1 MTGTASAPTFRDVL
15 TQTEAEDRASRV
27 RDVRYTLAID
37 IQPQASTYRGTL
49 AVDFRSAVDG
59 PVFLDFRGRD
69 ILRLTVNGVDLEP
82 DRRGYRIY
90 LPEEALGSENTVEIE
105 YENEYDR
112 TGDGFHQFIDPEDG
126 KEYLYT
132 NFEPFEA
139 HRLFPCFDQPDIKAR
154 YRLTVRVPSEWEVI
168 ANSRAVRREPQ
179 ADGRTVWEFAE
190 TPPFSTYLF
199 ALVAGPY
206 RVVRDRHG
214 DLELGLYVRE
224 SLLKYLDHDEVFEVT
239 KQGFDFYTDFFGYP
253 YPFDK
258 YDQIFV
264 PEFNAGAME
273 NVGAVTHNEYMVFR
287 DPPTESQR
295 RGRAET
301 ILHELAHMWF
311 GNLVT
316 MRWWNDLWLNESF
329 ATFMAYLALERAT
342 RFKTAWQDFNA
353 TIKNWAYRQDQL
365 PTTHPIAGEVRDTEE
380 TFLNFD
386 GITYGKGAS
395 VLKQLA
401 AYIGLDAFREGLRHY
416 FRQYEWGNATL
427 RQFLAALEAGSGRD
441 LKAWAHLWLE
451 TPSLNTLSVHWEP
464 DDGRIGRLE
473 VRQTAPPE
481 FPTLRPHRLDI
492 GLFRRT
498 RDGYEVTVVPAEID
512 GERAELAEAA
522 GLPKPDF
529 VLPNYNDL
537 AYAKI
542 ALDPAS
548 LEHVLRHIGDVD
560 DTLSRQLLWSA
571 LWNMTRDAQLSPLRF
586 IRLVLDEAPREPLPE
601 LADSILNQALA
612 ALGRYVPDRLRLEEA
627 HRFFERAWQALHD
640 APPGDQ
646 KIIWGRALV
655 AAASTP
661 DDLHRLA
668 ELADGKHT
676 IEGFTLDQEMR
687 WTFVTKWMAH
697 GLPGADDHLE
707 AELQRDPS
715 DRGQRARLRT
725 LVSRPDAAVKAEA
738 WEKFQGDG
746 YGSLYLTVAAMSGFN
761 WWHQRELLE
770 PYVERFFGAVR
781 GIFETK
787 TLEYARAY
795 FQQLFPAYRVE
806 DGVAERAKALLA
818 EVPESMPPLRRLLHE
833 AIDEA
838 ERALRCR
845 AAAQ

>member
-1 MTGTASAPTFRDVL
+1 MTDVTDTTEHRDVL
-15 TQTEAEDRASRV
+15 TQTEAEDRAARV
-27 RDVRYTLAID
+27 RDVRYTLDVD
-37 IQPQASTYRGTL
+37 IQPKATTYRARTV
-49 AVDFRSAVDG
+49 VDFKSVVDG
-59 PVFLDFRGRD
+59 PVFLDFRGGD
-69 ILRLTVNGVDLEP
+69 VFRLTVNGVELEP

-90 LPEEALGSENTVEIE
+90 LPEEALGSENTVEIT
-105 YENEYDR
+105 YENQYDR
-112 TGDGFHQFIDPEDG
+112 TGDGFHQFLDPEDD

-154 YRLTVRVPSEWEVI
+154 YRLSVRVPAEWEVI
-168 ANSRAVRREPQ
+168 ANSRPVRREPVG
-179 ADGRTVWEFAE
+179 DGRVGWEFAE

-206 RVVRDRHG
+206 RVVRDRHRE
-214 DLELGLYVRE
+214 LELGLYVRE
-224 SLLKYLDHDEVFEVT
+224 SLLKYLDHEEVFEVT
-239 KQGFDFYTDFFGYP
+239 KQGFDFYTDFFGFP

-273 NVGAVTHNEYMVFR
+273 NVSAVTHNEYMVFR
-287 DPPTESQR
+287 DPPTENQR

-329 ATFMAYLALERAT
+329 ATFMAYLAMERAT

-401 AYIGLDAFREGLRHY
+401 AYIGLDAFREGLRQY
-416 FRQYEWGNATL
+416 FRQYQWGNATL

-441 LKAWAHLWLE
+441 LKEWAHLWLE
-451 TPSLNTLSVHWEP
+451 TPSLNTIGVEWESEG
-464 DDGRIGRLE
+464 DHIRKL
-473 VRQTAPPE
+473 VVVQSAPE
-481 FPTLRPHRLDI
+481 GFPVLRPHRLDI
-492 GLFRRT
+492 GLYRRS
-498 RDGYEVTVVPAEID
+498 RNGYEVTVLPAEIEGD
-512 GERAELAEAA
+512 RTEVQEAA
-522 GLPKPDF
+522 GLPKPHF
-529 VLPNYNDL
+529 ILPNYNDL

-542 ALDPAS
+542 SLDSAS
-548 LEHVLRHIGDVD
+548 LEHVMRHIGEVE

-586 IRLVLDEAPREPLPE
+586 LSLVLDEAPKEPMPE
-601 LADSILNQALA
+601 LADAILNQGLA
-612 ALGRYVPDRLRLEEA
+612 ALSRYVPDRLRQAEA
-627 HRFFERAWQALHD
+627 HRFFARAWDVLHQAP
-640 APPGDQ
+640 AGDPQ
-646 KIIWGRALV
+646 IIWARATV
-655 AAASTP
+655 AAAATP
-661 DDLHRLA
+661 EDLHQLA
-668 ELADGKHT
+668 ELVDGRHS
-676 IEGFTLDQEMR
+676 IRGFSLDQEMR
-687 WTFVTKWMAH
+687 WSFVTKWMAY
-697 GLPGADDHLE
+697 GLPGSDDRLE
-707 AELQRDPS
+707 SELHRDPS

-725 LVSRPDAAVKAEA
+725 LVSRPDAQVKAEA
-738 WEKFQGDG
+738 WERFAGDG

-761 WWHQRELLE
+761 WWHQRNLLE
-770 PYVERFFGAVR
+770 PYVERFFTEVKVV
-781 GIFETK
+781 FERK
-787 TLEYARAY
+787 PLEYARAY

-806 DGVAERAKALLA
+806 DGVIERAKMLLA
-818 EVPESMPPLRRLLHE
+818 EVPDSMPPLRRLLLE
-833 AIDEA
+833 AVDEG
-838 ERALRCR
+838 ERSLRCR
-845 AAAQ
+845 RMAT

>member
-1 MTGTASAPTFRDVL
+1 MSDATETTEYRDVL
-15 TQTEAEDRASRV
+15 TQTEAEDRAARV
-27 RDVRYTLAID
+27 RDVRYDLDID
-37 IQPQASTYRGTL
+37 IQPKATTYRGR
-49 AVDFRSAVDG
+49 AVIEFKSAVDG
-59 PVFLDFRGRD
+59 PVFFDFRGGD
-69 ILRLTVNGVDLEP
+69 IHRLTVNGVDLLP

-90 LPEEALGSENTVEIE
+90 LPEEALGAENTVEIA
-105 YENEYDR
+105 YENQYDR
-112 TGDGFHQFIDPEDG
+112 TGDGFHQFLDPEDD

-154 YRLTVRVPSEWEVI
+154 YRLSVRVPSEWEVI
-168 ANSRAVRREPQ
+168 ANSRPLRREAT
-179 ADGRTVWEFAE
+179 ADGRVEWEFAE

-206 RVVRDRHG
+206 RVVRDRHRE
-214 DLELGLYVRE
+214 LELGLYVRE
-224 SLLKYLDHDEVFEVT
+224 SLLKYLDHEEVFEVT
-239 KQGFDFYTDFFGYP
+239 KQGFDFYTDFFGCP

-287 DPPTESQR
+287 DPPTENQR

-329 ATFMAYLALERAT
+329 ATFMAYLAMERAT

-365 PTTHPIAGEVRDTEE
+365 PTTHPIAGEVRDTQE

-401 AYIGLDAFREGLRHY
+401 AYIGLDAFREGLRQY
-416 FRQYEWGNATL
+416 FRQYQWGNATL

-441 LKAWAHLWLE
+441 LKEWAHLWLE
-451 TPSLNTLSVHWEP
+451 TPSLNTIGVEWEP
-464 DDGRIGRLE
+464 EGDQIQRL
-473 VRQTAPPE
+473 VVVQSAPSQ
-481 FPTLRPHRLDI
+481 FPILRPHRLDI
-492 GLFRRT
+492 GLYRRS
-498 RDGYEVTVVPAEID
+498 RDGYDVTVLPAEIEGD
-512 GERAELAEAA
+512 RTEVQEAV
-522 GLPKPDF
+522 GLPKPHF
-529 VLPNYNDL
+529 ILPNYNDL

-542 ALDPAS
+542 SLDPTS
-548 LEHVLRHIGDVD
+548 LEHVMRHIGEVE

-601 LADSILNQALA
+601 LADAILNQGLA
-612 ALGRYVPDRLRLEEA
+612 ALTRYVPDRLRQAEA
-627 HRFFERAWQALHD
+627 HRFFTRAWDVLHQAP
-640 APPGDQ
+640 AGDPQ
-646 KIIWGRALV
+646 IIWARAMV
-655 AAASTP
+655 AATASP
-661 DDLHRLA
+661 DDLRQLA
-668 ELADGKHT
+668 QLVDGHHS
-676 IEGFTLDQEMR
+676 IPGFTLDQEMR
-687 WTFVTKWMAH
+687 WSFVTKWMAH
-697 GLPGADDHLE
+697 GLPGGEERLDS
-707 AELQRDPS
+707 ELRRDPS
-715 DRGQRARLRT
+715 DRGQRVRLRS
-725 LVSRPDAAVKAEA
+725 LVSRPDALVKAEA
-738 WEKFQGDG
+738 WERFNGDG

-761 WWHQRELLE
+761 WWHQRDLLE
-770 PYVERFFGAVR
+770 PYVERFFTDVTTV
-781 GIFETK
+781 FEK
-787 TLEYARAY
+787 KPLEYARAY

-806 DGVAERAKALLA
+806 DGIIDRANMLLS
-818 EVPESMPPLRRLLHE
+818 EVPDTMPPLRRLLLE

-838 ERALRCR
+838 ERSLRCR
-845 AAAQ
+845 KAAK